1 PLEAPAADEK
11 SEADA
16 VVAVVDLQ
24 PPVDAETAADES
36 SEPAAPDSVSDLA
49 QVVGQPSEQPPVE
62 DASESEEHNV
72 DPRSVDEVAAPDATS
87 VSVPTDSVP
96 SVADEPAAPVIVED
110 NVDAPVAPSDEPVVP
125 AAVDISADKGFQGDT
140 AEPALDA
147 SEPSADAQPS
157 EEPATEEIA
166 VEEKADAPS
175 AVDEKLDADVGEV
188 SVAAESAVEEKASE
202 AEELPASSSAEDVA
216 EPETTDDTFFAS
228 SPTPVVDT
236 PEDIPA
242 NDSQPVEQTVSDASV
257 ADESLVAAVSDA
269 SVADESPVAAV
280 SGEPVADESLA
291 AAVSEEP
298 VADEALVVA
307 VPDEVAPSD
316 PAVEEPTESS
326 VQDVS
331 ERSIGEEV
339 PAVAKA
345 VDVPDIEERSA
356 EPSSEE
362 EAAAPES
369 KAEIVVAPV
378 AEEEP
383 AASTPL
389 DDAIPGLQ
397 ETVEPADDASEPA
410 DVDVSVSDE
419 VVPENAVAAEP
430 FQPEPENEEQNDV
443 VVETL
448 DNADS
453 TKEIAEP
460 ESVTDEMS
468 EEQPT
473 TSTGHVDSSDADAA
487 EADRS
492 IPGEPD
498 VAVDAL
504 EADVPTE
511 SAAPLNDTPVVD
523 ASEDLEVP
531 AEESDD

>member
-1 PLEAPAADEK
+1 QTAEEPLEAPAADEK
-11 SEADA
+11 SEADT
-16 VVAVVDLQ
+16 VEAVVDLQ
-24 PPVDAETAADES
+24 LPVDAETADDES
-36 SEPAAPDSVSDLA
+36 SEPAAPDPVSDLA

-62 DASESEEHNV
+62 AASELEEQDV

-87 VSVPTDSVP
+87 VSVPTDSAP
-96 SVADEPAAPVIVED
+96 SVAEEPAAPVIVED

-125 AAVDISADKGFQGDT
+125 AAVDISADEGFQGDT
-140 AEPALDA
+140 AEPSLDA

-188 SVAAESAVEEKASE
+188 SVAAESAVEDKASE

-216 EPETTDDTFFAS
+216 EPETTDDAPFAS
-228 SPTPVVDT
+228 APTPVVDT

-242 NDSQPVEQTVSDASV
+242 NDPQPVEQT
-257 ADESLVAAVSDA
+257 VSDA

-280 SGEPVADESLA
+280 SGEPVADESLV
-291 AAVSEEP
+291 AAVP
-298 VADEALVVA
+298 G
-307 VPDEVAPSD
+307 EVAPSD
-316 PAVEEPTESS
+316 PAVEKPTEFS

-339 PAVAKA
+339 PAAAKA
-345 VDVPDIEERSA
+345 VDVPDVEERSA

-362 EAAAPES
+362 EAAAPEAE
-369 KAEIVVAPV
+369 AEIVVAPV

-389 DDAIPGLQ
+389 DDAVPGSQ
-397 ETVEPADDASEPA
+397 EAVEPADDASEPA

-419 VVPENAVAAEP
+419 VVPENAVAADP
-430 FQPEPENEEQNDV
+430 FQPEPAIEEQNDI
-443 VVETL
+443 VVEML

-453 TKEIAEP
+453 AKEMAEP
-460 ESVTDEMS
+460 ESVADEMS

-473 TSTGHVDSSDADAA
+473 TSTGHVNSSDADAA

-504 EADVPTE
+504 EADVPAE
-511 SAAPLNDTPVVD
+511 SAAPLNDTP
-523 ASEDLEVP
+523 
-531 AEESDD
+531 